1 METFIASPADMWSVW
16 KLTYD
21 VYLEEGYCQ
30 PNDSGILQHYPHLDN
45 IPETTVFCTKDD
57 DGILQGTNSLTKD
70 GPRGLHTEI
79 CFPEETAAVRYEC
92 YQNNLILGASWRI
105 VTSPNN
111 RGKCRVLMDLLS
123 TSYAFLIQE
132 SAINVC
138 LFTFNPKHVDTY
150 KKLFDIKV
158 IAGPKEDVSVVGAPA
173 VLMLGEVWRQTVRW
187 DRKK

>member
-111 RGKCRVLMDLLS
+111 RGKTRVARPRCLRLKRHASPERKPPDRYKHHLRPGGKNLDGCRRGWR
-123 TSYAFLIQE
+123 
-132 SAINVC
+132 
-138 LFTFNPKHVDTY
+138 
-150 KKLFDIKV
+150 KV
-158 IAGPKEDVSVVGAPA
+158 VAG
-173 VLMLGEVWRQTVRW
+173 
-187 DRKK
+187 